1 MKSLRKA
8 LNLLDLFT
16 VEHPQWS
23 LTKLSQATNFPLSTV
38 HRITG
43 TLGEYGLLARDPQS
57 KEYRLGFGA
66 IDLGY
71 RALASL
77 DIPLTARPIMRR
89 LAQQTRE
96 TVLLTIPND
105 TRSHSVCIERIDGQ
119 QDLRIHLEVGRQVP
133 LHAGASAK
141 ILLAYFP
148 PDEIDELLRRVGL
161 PKVARNTV
169 TDPKVL
175 REHLTTIRHQGYAV
189 SQNET
194 NEGVWGLAV
203 PILDQRENVVAGLGI
218 SVPTFRYSQEA
229 EKRFAKLARDAAE
242 EIAAL
247 LGLQRL

>member
-16 VEHPQWS
+16 VLHPQWS
-23 LTKLSQATNFPLSTV
+23 LTELSQVTNFPLSTV

-43 TLGEYGLLARDPQS
+43 ALKEYGLLARDPQS
-57 KEYRLGFGA
+57 KEYRLGFSA

-77 DIPLTARPIMRR
+77 DIPLIARPIMRR

-96 TVLLTIPND
+96 TILLTIPND
-105 TRSHSVCIERIDGQ
+105 TRDHSVCIERIDGQ
-119 QDLRIHLEVGRQVP
+119 YDLRIHLKVGRQVP

-141 ILLAYFP
+141 VLLAYFP
-148 PDEIDELLRRVGL
+148 PDEVDELLRRVGL
-161 PKVARNTV
+161 PKVACNTI

-175 REHLTTIRHQGYAV
+175 REHLTTIRYQGYAF
-189 SQNET
+189 SQDET
-194 NEGVWGLAV
+194 NEGAWGLAV
-203 PILDQRENVVAGLGI
+203 PILDQQENVVAGLGI
-218 SVPTFRYSQEA
+218 SAPISRYSREV
-229 EKRFAKLARDAAE
+229 EKRFAELTRDAAE

-247 LGLQRL
+247 MGLQRL

>member
-16 VEHPQWS
+16 VLHPQWS
-23 LTKLSQATNFPLSTV
+23 LTELSQVTNFPLSTV

-43 TLGEYGLLARDPQS
+43 ALKEYGLLARDPQS
-57 KEYRLGFGA
+57 KEYRLGFSA

-77 DIPLTARPIMRR
+77 DIPLIARPIMRR

-96 TVLLTIPND
+96 TILLTIPNN
-105 TRSHSVCIERIDGQ
+105 TRDHSVCIERIDGQ
-119 QDLRIHLEVGRQVP
+119 YDLRIHLKVGRQVP

-141 ILLAYFP
+141 VLLAYFP
-148 PDEIDELLRRVGL
+148 PDEVDELLRRVGL
-161 PKVARNTV
+161 PKVACNTI

-175 REHLTTIRHQGYAV
+175 REHLTTIRHQGYAF

-194 NEGVWGLAV
+194 NEGAWGLAV
-203 PILDQRENVVAGLGI
+203 PILDQQENVVAGLGI
-218 SVPTFRYSQEA
+218 SAPISRYSREA
-229 EKRFAKLARDAAE
+229 EKRFAELTRDATE

-247 LGLQRL
+247 MGLQRL

>member
-16 VEHPQWS
+16 VLHPQWS
-23 LTKLSQATNFPLSTV
+23 LTELSQVTNFPLSTV

-43 TLGEYGLLARDPQS
+43 ALKEYGLLARDPQS
-57 KEYRLGFGA
+57 KEYRLGFSA

-77 DIPLTARPIMRR
+77 DIPLIARPIMRR

-96 TVLLTIPND
+96 TILLTIPND
-105 TRSHSVCIERIDGQ
+105 TRDHSVCIERIDGQ
-119 QDLRIHLEVGRQVP
+119 YDLRIHLKVGRQVP

-141 ILLAYFP
+141 VLLAYFP
-148 PDEIDELLRRVGL
+148 PDEVDELLRRVGL
-161 PKVARNTV
+161 PKVACNTI

-175 REHLTTIRHQGYAV
+175 REHLTTIRHQGYAF

-194 NEGVWGLAV
+194 NEGAWGLAV
-203 PILDQRENVVAGLGI
+203 PILDQQENVVAGLGI
-218 SVPTFRYSQEA
+218 SAPISRYSREA
-229 EKRFAKLARDAAE
+229 EKRFAELTRDATE

-247 LGLQRL
+247 MGLQRL